1 MAEHK
6 DIPQE
11 PAIEAGAAQT
21 ASVRDLP
28 TVTAARSEQA
38 HSRSHRF
45 ALLAAS
51 VALAAAFGA
60 VIGSF
65 GLTAAAR
72 LLPEPAK
79 ATTIDE
85 THVLKTSI
93 AQLGDE
99 LGALKVSVEAA
110 TKGASSQFG
119 KISERI
125 ERAERAQG
133 EPAARLAKIAE
144 SLDRLERRVTA
155 APAPASAPAPVV
167 ETTGSTPTPAPAA
180 SAESK
185 APAESK
191 EAAKPSIVTGWI
203 IRDVYRG
210 RIALLENR
218 YGVYEVEAGSNVPGV
233 GRVESI
239 KRQDGQWIVVTP
251 KGLITSYR

>member
-6 DIPQE
+6 DIPQQ
-11 PAIEAGAAQT
+11 PAIETGAAQSATVADVSVTT
-21 ASVRDLP
+21 AK
-28 TVTAARSEQA
+28 SEQPQS

-93 AQLGDE
+93 AQLSDE
-99 LGALKVSVEAA
+99 FGALKASIEAA
-110 TKGASSQFG
+110 SKGASGQFSRLG
-119 KISERI
+119 ERI

-133 EPAARLAKIAE
+133 EPAGRLAKIAE
-144 SLDRLERRVTA
+144 SLDRLERRVMA
-155 APAPASAPAPVV
+155 APVPASAPAPVV
-167 ETTGSTPTPAPAA
+167 ETTGSTPTPAA

-185 APAESK
+185 VPAESK

-233 GRVESI
+233 GRVELI
-239 KRQDGQWIVVTP
+239 KRQDGQWVVVTP